1 MAEGIACSFYPPHK
15 QVQLDVHECYRFQ
28 LKNNMEMRLPLF
40 IYPLFVQE
48 EIMTHDYLFKI
59 YKENVCF
66 LSVMRYNQ
74 NVGLKWFQC
83 LSEIVVFIGKFCK
96 YFDHYRGIMLD
107 RAIVTWHLA
116 FSYRLMPN
124 SYSVF
129 VLLFFNWDVNSSHY
143 GYLAVFWQPTKK
155 ENVIGD
161 TSIQFWFL
169 TILILI
175 LQLRIAAGLQMLIRQ
190 QCSPFTKFKI
200 FKPHC
205 LELIVGTFL

>member
-83 LSEIVVFIGKFCK
+83 LSEIVVFIWKFCK

-129 VLLFFNWDVNSSHY
+129 VVLFFKLGCQFKSLRLSCCILATHKERKCNW
-143 GYLAVFWQPTKK
+143 GYINPILVSPNTDSNPSAQNCCRTHQTTV
-155 ENVIGD
+155 
-161 TSIQFWFL
+161 L
-169 TILILI
+169 TIHQIQNL
-175 LQLRIAAGLQMLIRQ
+175 
-190 QCSPFTKFKI
+190 
-200 FKPHC
+200 
-205 LELIVGTFL
+205 